1 MAGNTFGKNFTI
13 TTFGESHGK
22 AVGVVIDG
30 CPPNVEL
37 SVEYVQKELDRRRPG
52 QSEVSTPRD
61 ESDTVDIYSGIFE
74 GKTTGTPIMMMV
86 FNKNQMSRDYDAVKN
101 LFRPG
106 HADFTYFSKYGIRDH
121 RGGGRSSARETIG
134 RVCGG
139 AVAKAVLTHL
149 GIDIKGYVIQVGPH
163 KAIKRDFDYIEKNI
177 IRTCDPDTV
186 QSMTDYI
193 LEAKNDGDS
202 VGAIVEVTI
211 KGVPVGVGE
220 PVFDRLNANLAKAVL
235 SIPAVKGIE
244 FGSGF
249 GAALMRGSEHNDEV
263 TKYGFLSNNAGGT
276 LGGMASGQDV
286 VFRFV
291 VKPASSITV
300 PKRGIDLYGNEK
312 TIITEGRHDPCVA
325 PRVVPVAEAMSA
337 VTVLDMIMSD
347 RAVAKFLNGAINN

>member
-1 MAGNTFGKNFTI
+1 MAGNTYGKIFTI

-22 AVGVVIDG
+22 SVGVVIDG
-30 CPPNVEL
+30 CPPNLEL
-37 SVEYVQKELDRRRPG
+37 SVEDVQKELDRRRPG

-86 FNKNQMSRDYDAVKN
+86 FNKNQMSRDYNAVKDV
-101 LFRPG
+101 FRPG

-139 AVAKAVLTHL
+139 AVARKILSQMGVSIT
-149 GIDIKGYVIQVGPH
+149 GYVIQVGPH
-163 KAIKRDFDYIEKNI
+163 KAVKRDFDVIEKNI
-177 IRTCDPDTV
+177 IRTCDMDAV
-186 QSMTDYI
+186 EAMRDYI
-193 LEAKNDGDS
+193 VAARNDGDS

-220 PVFDRLNANLAKAVL
+220 PVFDRLNACLAKAIMC
-235 SIPAVKGIE
+235 IPAVKGIE
-244 FGSGF
+244 FGMGF
-249 GAALMRGSEHNDEV
+249 QAALMRGSQHNDEV

-276 LGGMASGQDV
+276 LGGMASGQDI

-300 PKRGIDLYGNEK
+300 PKKGIDLYGNER

-325 PRVVPVAEAMSA
+325 PRVVPVAEAMAA
-337 VTVLDMIMSD
+337 VTLLDLVMTD
-347 RAVAKFLNGAINN
+347 RAVAKFFVK

>member
-1 MAGNTFGKNFTI
+1 VAGSTFGTNFTI

-22 AVGVVIDG
+22 SVGVVLDG

-37 SVEYVQKELDRRRPG
+37 TVEDIQKELDRRRPG
-52 QSEVSTPRD
+52 QSKVSTPRD
-61 ESDTVDIYSGIFE
+61 ESDTVEIYSGVFD

-86 FNKNQMSRDYDAVKN
+86 FNKNQMSRDYNAVKD

-134 RVCGG
+134 RVCAG
-139 AVAKAVLTHL
+139 AVAKKILSKS
-149 GIDIKGYVIQVGPH
+149 GITIQAYVIQVGPH
-163 KAIKRDFDYIEKNI
+163 KAEKRDLDVIEDNI
-177 IRTCDPDTV
+177 IRTCDLDAAKK
-186 QSMTDYI
+186 MEEYI
-193 LEAKNDGDS
+193 LEAKDAGDS
-202 VGAIVEVTI
+202 VGAIVEVTV

-220 PVFDRLNANLAKAVL
+220 PVFDRLNAMIAHAIM

-249 GAALMRGSEHNDEV
+249 GAALMRGSEHNDEMS
-263 TKYGFLSNNAGGT
+263 KYGFLSNNAGGT
-276 LGGMASGQDV
+276 LGGMASSQDV

-300 PKRGIDLYGNEK
+300 PKKGMDLYGNEK
-312 TIITEGRHDPCVA
+312 TVITEGRHDPCVA
-325 PRVVPVAEAMSA
+325 PRVVPVAEAMTG
-337 VTVLDMIMSD
+337 VVLVDLIMTD
-347 RAVAKFLNGAINN
+347 KAIANYFKKK

>member
-1 MAGNTFGKNFTI
+1 MSGNIFGKNFTI

-30 CPPNVEL
+30 CPPMIEITA
-37 SVEYVQKELDRRRPG
+37 EEIQKELNRRRPG
-52 QSEVSTPRD
+52 QSKVSTPRD
-61 ESDTVDIYSGIFE
+61 EADAVEIYSGVFE

-86 FNKNQMSRDYDAVKN
+86 FNQNQMSKDYNAVKD

-134 RVCGG
+134 RVCAG
-139 AVAKAVLTHL
+139 ALAKKILEKFGV
-149 GIDIKGYVIQVGPH
+149 DIKGYVIQVGPH
-163 KAIKRDFDYIEKNI
+163 KAVKRDMDVIENNI
-177 IRTCDPDTV
+177 IRTCDLDIAPK
-186 QSMTDYI
+186 MEEYI
-193 LEAKNDGDS
+193 LEAKDAGDS
-202 VGAIVEVTI
+202 VGGIVEVTI

-220 PVFDRLNANLAKAVL
+220 PVFDRLNAVLAHAVM

-244 FGSGF
+244 FGRGF
-249 GAALMRGSEHNDEV
+249 EAALMRGSEHNDEMS
-263 TKYGFLSNNAGGT
+263 KYGFLSNNAGGT

-300 PKRGIDLYGNEK
+300 PRKGIDLYGNEK
-312 TIITEGRHDPCVA
+312 TVITEGRHDPCVA
-325 PRVVPVAEAMSA
+325 PRVVPVAEAMAA
-337 VTVLDMIMSD
+337 VVLVDLMMAD
-347 RAVAKFLNGAINN
+347 RACAKFLEKK

>member
-22 AVGVVIDG
+22 SVGVIIDG

-37 SVEYVQKELDRRRPG
+37 SVEDIQKELDRRRPG

-61 ESDTVDIYSGIFE
+61 ESDTVDIYSGVFE

-86 FNKNQMSRDYDAVKN
+86 FNKNQMSRDYNAVKDV
-101 LFRPG
+101 FRPG

-139 AVAKAVLTHL
+139 AVAKIILARL
-149 GIDIKGYVIQVGPH
+149 GVDITGYVIQVGPH
-163 KAIKRDFDYIEKNI
+163 KAEKRDFDIIEKNI
-177 IRTCDPDTV
+177 VRTCDMDAV
-186 QSMTDYI
+186 DAMTQYI
-193 LEAKNDGDS
+193 IEARDAGDS
-202 VGAIVEVTI
+202 VGAIVEVTV
-211 KGVPVGVGE
+211 KGMPVGIGE
-220 PVFDRLNANLAKAVL
+220 PVFDRLNANLGKAIL

-244 FGSGF
+244 FGMGF
-249 GAALMRGSEHNDEV
+249 QAALMRGSEHNDEV

-276 LGGMASGQDV
+276 LGGMSSGQDI

-300 PKRGIDLYGNEK
+300 PKKGIDLYGNER

-337 VTVLDMIMSD
+337 VTILDLIMSD
-347 RAVAKFLNGAINN
+347 KAIANFFEKK

>member
-22 AVGVVIDG
+22 SVGVIIDG

-37 SVEYVQKELDRRRPG
+37 SVEDIQKELDRRRPG

-86 FNKNQMSRDYDAVKN
+86 FNKNQMSRDYNAVKDV
-101 LFRPG
+101 FRPG

-139 AVAKAVLTHL
+139 AVAKIILARL
-149 GIDIKGYVIQVGPH
+149 GVSITGYVIQVGPH
-163 KAIKRDFDYIEKNI
+163 KAQKRDFDVIEKNI
-177 IRTCDPDTV
+177 VRTCDMDAV
-186 QSMTDYI
+186 NDMTQYI
-193 LEAKNDGDS
+193 IEARDAGDS
-202 VGAIVEVTI
+202 VGAIVEVTV
-211 KGVPVGVGE
+211 KGMPVGIGE
-220 PVFDRLNANLAKAVL
+220 PVFDRLNANLGKAIL

-244 FGSGF
+244 FGMGF
-249 GAALMRGSEHNDEV
+249 QAALMRGSEHNDEV

-276 LGGMASGQDV
+276 LGGISSGQDV

-300 PKRGIDLYGNEK
+300 PKKGIDLYGNER

-337 VTVLDMIMSD
+337 VTLLDMIMTD
-347 RAVAKFLNGAINN
+347 RAVAKFFEGR

>member
-1 MAGNTFGKNFTI
+1 MGNSFGKNFRI

-22 AVGVVIDG
+22 SVGVVVDG
-30 CPPNVEL
+30 CPPNIEL
-37 SVEYVQKELDRRRPG
+37 PLEDIQAELNRRRPG
-52 QSEVSTPRD
+52 QSKVSTPRD
-61 ESDTVDIYSGIFE
+61 ESDTVEIYSGIFE
-74 GKTTGTPIMMMV
+74 GKTTGTPVMMMV
-86 FNKNQMSRDYDAVKN
+86 FNKNQMSRDYDAVKD

-139 AVAKAVLTHL
+139 AVAKKVLDRM

-163 KAIKRDFDYIEKNI
+163 KAEKRDLDIIEDNI
-177 IRTCDPDTV
+177 IRTCDLDAA
-186 QSMTDYI
+186 SKMEEYI
-193 LEAKNDGDS
+193 VEAKEAGDS

-220 PVFDRLNANLAKAVL
+220 PVFDRFNAQLAKAIM

-244 FGSGF
+244 FGMGF
-249 GAALMRGSEHNDEV
+249 QAALMRGSEHNDEMS
-263 TKYGFLSNNAGGT
+263 KYGFMSNNAGGT
-276 LGGMASGQDV
+276 LGGMASGQDI

-300 PKRGIDLYGNEK
+300 PKKGIDLYGNEK
-312 TIITEGRHDPCVA
+312 EIITEGRHDPCVA
-325 PRVVPVAEAMSA
+325 PRVVPVAEAMAA
-337 VTVLDMIMSD
+337 VTVVDMIMSD
-347 RAVAKFLNGAINN
+347 KAVANFFDKK

>member
-1 MAGNTFGKNFTI
+1 MAGSTFGTNFTI

-30 CPPNVEL
+30 CPPLVEV
-37 SVEYVQKELDRRRPG
+37 SAEDIQKELNRRRPG
-52 QSEVSTPRD
+52 QSKVSTPRD
-61 ESDTVDIYSGIFE
+61 ESDTVEIYSGVFE

-86 FNKNQMSRDYDAVKN
+86 FNKNQMSRDYNAVKD

-106 HADFTYFSKYGIRDH
+106 HADFTYYSKYGIRDH

-134 RVCGG
+134 RVCAG
-139 AVAKAVLTHL
+139 ALAKKILDKS
-149 GIDIKGYVIQVGPH
+149 GISITGYVIQVGPH
-163 KAIKRDFDYIEKNI
+163 KADERDLSIIEKNI
-177 IRTCDPDTV
+177 IRTCDPHIAPK
-186 QSMTDYI
+186 MEEYI
-193 LEAKNDGDS
+193 MEAKEAGDS
-202 VGAIVEVTI
+202 VGGIVEVTI

-220 PVFDRLNANLAKAVL
+220 PVFDRLNALLSHAIM

-244 FGSGF
+244 FGRGF
-249 GAALMRGSEHNDEV
+249 EAALMRGSEHNDEMS
-263 TKYGFLSNNAGGT
+263 KYGFMSNNAGGT

-300 PKRGIDLYGNEK
+300 PRKGVDLYGNEREV
-312 TIITEGRHDPCVA
+312 ITEGRHDPCVA

-337 VTVLDMIMSD
+337 VVLVDLIMSD
-347 RAVAKFLNGAINN
+347 KAIAKYFDKK

>member
-1 MAGNTFGKNFTI
+1 MAGNTFGKIFTI
-13 TTFGESHGK
+13 TTFGESHGRS
-22 AVGVVIDG
+22 VGVIIDG
-30 CPPNVEL
+30 CPPNIEL
-37 SVEYVQKELDRRRPG
+37 SAEDVQKELDRRRPG

-86 FNKNQMSRDYDAVKN
+86 FNKNQMSKDYNAVKDV
-101 LFRPG
+101 FRPG

-139 AVAKAVLTHL
+139 AVAKIILAEM
-149 GIDIKGYVIQVGPH
+149 GIKTTGYVIQVGPH
-163 KAIKRDFDYIEKNI
+163 KAVKRDFDIIEKNI
-177 IRTCDPDTV
+177 IRTCDMDAVKP
-186 QSMTDYI
+186 MTDYI
-193 LEAKNDGDS
+193 LEAKDAGDS
-202 VGAIVEVTI
+202 VGAVVEVTI

-220 PVFDRLNANLAKAVL
+220 PVFDRLNANIAKAIM

-244 FGSGF
+244 FGAGF
-249 GAALMRGSEHNDEV
+249 QAALMRGSEHNDEV

-276 LGGMASGQDV
+276 LGGIASGQDI

-300 PKRGIDLYGNEK
+300 PKKGIDLYGNEK
-312 TIITEGRHDPCVA
+312 TVITEGRHDPCVA

-337 VTVLDMIMSD
+337 VALLDLIMMHK
-347 RAVAKFLNGAINN
+347 AVADFYDKNEK

>member
-1 MAGNTFGKNFTI
+1 MAGNTFGNIFTI

-30 CPPNVEL
+30 CPPNIEL
-37 SVEYVQKELDRRRPG
+37 TTEYVQKELDRRRPG

-61 ESDTVDIYSGIFE
+61 ESDTVDIYSGVFE
-74 GKTTGTPIMMMV
+74 GRTTGTPVMMMV
-86 FNKNQMSRDYDAVKN
+86 FNKNQMSRDYNAVKDV
-101 LFRPG
+101 FRPG

-139 AVAKAVLTHL
+139 AVAKIILARL
-149 GIDIKGYVIQVGPH
+149 GVSITGYVIQVGPH
-163 KAIKRDFDYIEKNI
+163 KAQKRDFDVIEKNI
-177 IRTCDPDTV
+177 VRTCDMDAV
-186 QSMTDYI
+186 NDMTQYI
-193 LEAKNDGDS
+193 IEARDAGDS
-202 VGAIVEVTI
+202 VGAIVEVTV
-211 KGVPVGVGE
+211 KGMPVGIGE
-220 PVFDRLNANLAKAVL
+220 PVFDRLNANLGKAIL

-244 FGSGF
+244 FGMGF
-249 GAALMRGSEHNDEV
+249 QAALMRGSEHNDEV

-276 LGGMASGQDV
+276 LGGISSGQDV

-300 PKRGIDLYGNEK
+300 PKKGIDLYGNER

-337 VTVLDMIMSD
+337 VTLLDMIMTD
-347 RAVAKFLNGAINN
+347 RAVAKFFEGR